1 MGPLTVSDG
10 GGGKQSLLN
19 EAEKSSQTY
28 PVYLVCLVF
37 SCERNGPDESTKP
50 ADYFSIPLKMV
61 GDAGEEVKGVVHA
74 AEPKAGRI
82 EVCDRRVVVL
92 PFHKETPFLCR

>member
-10 GGGKQSLLN
+10 GGGTQSLLKG
-19 EAEKSSQTY
+19 AEKSSQTCL
-28 PVYLVCLVF
+28 VYLVCLVF
-37 SCERNGPDESTKP
+37 CERNGPDESAKP

-82 EVCDRRVVVL
+82 KVCDRRVVVL